1 MEQIRITGLNV
12 DTLIGVYDWE
22 RKRTTR
28 LKLTLALSVDLADAM
43 ASDKVSDTID
53 YAAVAAHCQMF
64 ATQSEYE
71 LLEAFGSALMDSV
84 LKQFSVSK
92 IELTVDKPGILPDA
106 DSVAVVMARAAK

>member
-1 MEQIRITGLNV
+1 MEQIRITGLQV

-22 RKRTTR
+22 RKRKTR
-28 LKLTLALSVDLADAM
+28 LKLTLALSVDLTDAM

-53 YAAVAAHCQMF
+53 YAAVAAHCQTF
-64 ATQSEYE
+64 AAHSTFE

-84 LKQFSVSK
+84 LAQFSVSK

-106 DSVAVVMARAAK
+106 ESVCVVMARSAK